1 MIGLLY
7 KKLRGDIMNWF
18 MPYWG
23 AGFGAFLI
31 VVMIWETIWK
41 GIGMWKAAKND
52 HLAWFVAILIVNT
65 AGILPIIYTIFFSK
79 KKVTNVVVT
88 PRISRTK
95 SKSKRKSK
103 RRR

>member
-41 GIGMWKAAKND
+41 GIGMWKAAKNGQVY
-52 HLAWFVAILIVNT
+52 WFIIMLLLNT
-65 AGILPIIYTIFFSK
+65 LGILPIIYLLWFQKIH
-79 KKVTNVVVT
+79 
-88 PRISRTK
+88 RHR
-95 SKSKRKSK
+95 RK
-103 RRR
+103 